1 MLFCQPTARLRKE
14 IKAFKTWESESLV
27 RFTHTIYG
35 IYSRD
40 YYPHIPEDEL
50 LYML

>member
-1 MLFCQPTARLRKE
+1 M
-14 IKAFKTWESESLV
+14 V

-35 IYSRD
+35 ILSLAD

-50 LYML
+50 LYTLFTVIFTENM